1 MEVFGDL
8 RQSCFSCL
16 EEKKPDCGRL
26 DKLGS
31 EKVEVTCVYT
41 VLSES
46 LRGEEKKVIIVERVI
61 FLVELLLFHLF
72 LDEEKTEYNY
82 KQREKIKR
90 I

>member
-1 MEVFGDL
+1 MSILFF
-8 RQSCFSCL
+8 Q
-16 EEKKPDCGRL
+16 KA
-26 DKLGS
+26 
-31 EKVEVTCVYT
+31 CVGK
-41 VLSES
+41 
-46 LRGEEKKVIIVERVI
+46 RRKKVIIVERVI